1 MGTAPISDLKSFFPG
16 LNGINDTRS
25 GSIQGAEDF
34 AKVISDAA
42 VRTVPSA
49 GADNSDAV
57 KQAPKSTRP
66 VQRTDSP
73 DAERIQRE
81 DPGKGSNAKA
91 AETVDR
97 NDLNTKASEKLNKIK
112 DAIKDELDVTDED
125 IEDAMAVLG
134 LMPADLLNAD
144 DLKGLMLELSGETD
158 ALALITNEEL
168 LGSIMD
174 VAELASQ
181 MAGELEEE
189 FGISIEDITELF
201 TAAEEEIPVEIV
213 DVDED
218 EQEEDGVVVEITR
231 NTETDDT
238 DDTDDTV
245 ITNGT
250 TAESASLDRKAAQV
264 LNNRKQED
272 DMQNAMAGQ
281 NFSTETPVADNVT
294 QAQPQFTTTYV
305 DPEDILSQVT
315 DRIKLDIGEDQT
327 SMELQLHP
335 ASLGTVNLQ
344 INSNGGVVSAH
355 ILVQNEAVRSA
366 LEGQLVQLL
375 QTFEEQ
381 GQRVEAIEVSVAG
394 YDLDRSLDQGSDTG
408 SNERKDRSTEGV
420 SRTSRRSINLNELD
434 EEDFE
439 ELTEEE
445 QLEAEIMTA
454 NGTSVDFKA

>member
-81 DPGKGSNAKA
+81 DPGNGSNAKA

-97 NDLNTKASEKLNKIK
+97 NDLNTKVSEKLNKIK

-231 NTETDDT
+231 NTE
-238 DDTDDTV
+238 TDDTV

-394 YDLDRSLDQGSDTG
+394 YDLDRSLNQGSDTG

>member
-16 LNGINDTRS
+16 LSGINDTKS

-34 AKVISDAA
+34 AKAISDAA
-42 VRTVPSA
+42 VKTAPSA
-49 GADNSDAV
+49 GVDNSDAI

-66 VQRTDSP
+66 VQRTDSS
-73 DAERIQRE
+73 DAGRIQR
-81 DPGKGSNAKA
+81 DDATDSNSNAKA
-91 AETVDR
+91 TETVDR
-97 NDLNTKASEKLNKIK
+97 NELNAKVSEKLDKIK

-174 VAELASQ
+174 VADLASQ
-181 MAGELEEE
+181 IAGELEEE
-189 FGISIEDITELF
+189 FGISIEDITDILN
-201 TAAEEEIPVEIV
+201 AAEAEGEIPVEIA
-213 DVDED
+213 DIGDD

-231 NTETDDT
+231 ATDT
-238 DDTDDTV
+238 DDAV
-245 ITNGT
+245 ITTGT

-264 LNNRKQED
+264 LNDRRQED

-281 NFSTETPVADNVT
+281 NFTNETPVADNVT

-315 DRIKLDIGEDQT
+315 DRIRVDIGEDQT

-344 INSNGGVVSAH
+344 INSSGGVVSAH
-355 ILVQNEAVRSA
+355 ILVQNETVRSA

-394 YDLDRSLDQGSDTG
+394 YDLDRSLNQGNDSG
-408 SNERKDRSTEGV
+408 NNERKDRSTEGV

>member
-91 AETVDR
+91 AEMVDR
-97 NDLNTKASEKLNKIK
+97 NDLNTKVSEKLNKIK

-231 NTETDDT
+231 NTE
-238 DDTDDTV
+238 TDDTV

-394 YDLDRSLDQGSDTG
+394 YDLDRSLNQGSDTG

>member
-97 NDLNTKASEKLNKIK
+97 NDLNAKVSEKLNKIK

-231 NTETDDT
+231 NTE
-238 DDTDDTV
+238 TDDTV

-394 YDLDRSLDQGSDTG
+394 YDLDRSLNQGSDTG

>member
-81 DPGKGSNAKA
+81 DPGKESNAKA

-97 NDLNTKASEKLNKIK
+97 NDLNTKVSEKLNKIK

-201 TAAEEEIPVEIV
+201 TAAEEEIPVETA
-213 DVDED
+213 DVSDD

-238 DDTDDTV
+238 V

-250 TAESASLDRKAAQV
+250 TAESASLDRKAVQV

-394 YDLDRSLDQGSDTG
+394 YDLDRSLNQGSDTG

>member
-81 DPGKGSNAKA
+81 DPGKGSDAKA

-97 NDLNTKASEKLNKIK
+97 NDLNTKVSEKLNKIK

-213 DVDED
+213 DADED

-231 NTETDDT
+231 NTE
-238 DDTDDTV
+238 TDDTV

-394 YDLDRSLDQGSDTG
+394 YDLDRSLNQGSDTG

>member
-97 NDLNTKASEKLNKIK
+97 NDLNTKVSEKLNKIK

-238 DDTDDTV
+238 V

-281 NFSTETPVADNVT
+281 NFSTETPVADSVT

-394 YDLDRSLDQGSDTG
+394 YDLDRSLNQGSDTG

>member
-81 DPGKGSNAKA
+81 DPGKESNAKA

-97 NDLNTKASEKLNKIK
+97 NDLNTKVSEKLNKIK

-231 NTETDDT
+231 NTE
-238 DDTDDTV
+238 TDDTV

-394 YDLDRSLDQGSDTG
+394 YDLDRSLNQGSDTG

>member
-97 NDLNTKASEKLNKIK
+97 NDLNTKVSEKLNKIK

-189 FGISIEDITELF
+189 FGISIEEITELF
-201 TAAEEEIPVEIV
+201 TAAEEEIPVETA
-213 DVDED
+213 DVSDD

-238 DDTDDTV
+238 V

-250 TAESASLDRKAAQV
+250 TAEFASLDRKAAQV

-394 YDLDRSLDQGSDTG
+394 YDLDRSLNQGSDTG

>member
-34 AKVISDAA
+34 AKAISDAA

-81 DPGKGSNAKA
+81 DPGKESNAKA

-97 NDLNTKASEKLNKIK
+97 NDLNTKVSEKLNKIK

-201 TAAEEEIPVEIV
+201 TVAEEEIPVEIV
-213 DVDED
+213 DEDEDED

-231 NTETDDT
+231 NTE
-238 DDTDDTV
+238 TDDTV

-294 QAQPQFTTTYV
+294 QAQPQFITTYV

-420 SRTSRRSINLNELD
+420 IRTSRRSINLNELD

>member
-16 LNGINDTRS
+16 LNGINDTKS

-81 DPGKGSNAKA
+81 DPGKESNAKA

-97 NDLNTKASEKLNKIK
+97 NDLNTKVSEKLNKIK

-231 NTETDDT
+231 NT
-238 DDTDDTV
+238 DTDDTV

-394 YDLDRSLDQGSDTG
+394 YDLDRSLNQGSDTG

>member
-97 NDLNTKASEKLNKIK
+97 NDLNTKVSEKLNKIK

-231 NTETDDT
+231 NTE
-238 DDTDDTV
+238 TDDTV

-394 YDLDRSLDQGSDTG
+394 YDLDRSLNQGSDTG

>member
-81 DPGKGSNAKA
+81 DPGNGSNAKA

-97 NDLNTKASEKLNKIK
+97 NDLNTKVSEKLNKIK

-213 DVDED
+213 DVNED

-231 NTETDDT
+231 NTE
-238 DDTDDTV
+238 TDDTV

-394 YDLDRSLDQGSDTG
+394 YDLDRSLNQGSDTG

>member
-97 NDLNTKASEKLNKIK
+97 NDLNTKVSEKLNKIK

-201 TAAEEEIPVEIV
+201 TAAEEEIPVETA
-213 DVDED
+213 DVSDD

-231 NTETDDT
+231 NTE
-238 DDTDDTV
+238 TDDTV

-394 YDLDRSLDQGSDTG
+394 YDLDRSLNQGSDTG